1 MKLNYLE
8 GNYNKLALGGGV
20 ISINVEWNC
29 NLDWDI
35 MEFCIPRYHFFLLD
49 DSGYNFRYGK
59 FHEENRRTLSKAYG
73 LKFMLNVSGNG
84 RMFDLNNTLII
95 FGVSLGTIGIANIF
109 LDFIILRCSKDF
121 RKQVLSKKI
130 DDIKEGDNKVL
141 IRKKSMIGMLS
152 LAVTMPNQSEV
163 ARSNRMDKERLI

>member
-1 MKLNYLE
+1 
-8 GNYNKLALGGGV
+8 
-20 ISINVEWNC
+20 
-29 NLDWDI
+29 

-95 FGVSLGTIGIANIF
+95 FGVSLGTIGIANIL

-141 IRKKSMIGMLS
+141 IRKHKINYSI
-152 LAVTMPNQSEV
+152 
-163 ARSNRMDKERLI
+163 